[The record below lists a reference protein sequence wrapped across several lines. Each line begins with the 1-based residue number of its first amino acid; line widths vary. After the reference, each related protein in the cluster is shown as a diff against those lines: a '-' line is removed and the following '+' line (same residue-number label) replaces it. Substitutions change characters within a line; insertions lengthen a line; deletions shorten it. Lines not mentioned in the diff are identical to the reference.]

1 MGSPRSLLAVL
12 VAATA
17 CSWAA
22 AEGLGTDS
30 AVADR
35 GECEVEAGFE
45 RSRTRGEA
53 TQRETALR
61 FACGIGWN
69 TELEAALAR
78 VRSGG
83 SSARQL
89 SLEAKTSLRDWEEDG
104 GTGWAL
110 VLGVDAERGATG
122 GWRRSGQRLELEASR
137 QLGAAWLAEAKL
149 GSARD
154 RAARRHS
161 TIWALSIE
169 HAWSEAVEIKAE
181 LSGDDRDK
189 PFAALSWRRTLGIE
203 DLQLKLT
210 WAERLGSPRE
220 QALALS
226 LQYEF

>member
-1 MGSPRSLLAVL
+1 MSLPRPLLVAL

-17 CSWAA
+17 CASAA
-22 AEGLGTDS
+22 AEGLGSDS

-35 GECEVEAGFE
+35 GECEVEAEFE
-45 RSRTRGEA
+45 RSRARAESA
-53 TQRETALR
+53 QRETSLR
-61 FACGIGWN
+61 FACGIGWR

-89 SLEAKTSLRDWEEDG
+89 SLEAKTTLRDWEEDG
-104 GTGWAL
+104 GTGWA
-110 VLGVDAERGATG
+110 VAVSVDAERGVGG

-137 QLGAAWLAEAKL
+137 QLGTAWLAEARL

-154 RAARRHS
+154 RASRRYS
-161 TIWALSIE
+161 TTWALSIE
-169 HAWSEAVEIKAE
+169 HAWSEAVEIKVE

-189 PFAALSWRRTLGIE
+189 PFAALAWRRTLGIE

-210 WAERLGSPRE
+210 WAERLGAPRE